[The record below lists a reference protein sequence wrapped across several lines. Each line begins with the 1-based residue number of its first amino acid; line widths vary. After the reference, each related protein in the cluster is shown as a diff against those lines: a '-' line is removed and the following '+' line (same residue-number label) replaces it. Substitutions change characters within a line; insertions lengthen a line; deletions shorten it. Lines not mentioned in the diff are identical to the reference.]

1 LVSSIHNSTE
11 VAIQNMIDFSQRMI
25 NVQSKG
31 KDTMLKGFSSIPL
44 SEKGQSVNQLVVAI
58 VN

>member
-1 LVSSIHNSTE
+1 M
-11 VAIQNMIDFSQRMI
+11 AIQNMIDFSQRMI
-25 NVQSKG
+25 DVQSKG
-31 KDTMLKGFSSIPL
+31 KDTILKRFSSIPL